1 MTCERL
7 LALLRLRSR
16 SLLITGARPF
26 LPVSAFIRRSLAAA
40 LLAVVPATALHAQVA
55 DTAKFPP
62 DPSSIPVVLRT
73 ADPLDSGFG
82 TWRRIPLPRH
92 DNVPAAWTLRAGEWD
107 FLMGT
112 PRAMDAMDT
121 SRVIDTTL
129 ANCRRPLTLSADDSL
144 RAANARPWASFD
156 SLVNDRPVLVIS
168 IMPVLRNFTECGWK
182 NLGRPAMI
190 RRGVRFVTSY
200 TYDAA
205 RDPVSAVLTVRGRI
219 VTPVMLARAPVVI
232 ISGGHEAS
240 LRTDQLRL
248 YISYDA
254 IAPDA
259 TGEVPPVELMIWTKA
274 DGEPDHIPLPGDI
287 LRQVWWEHLRWRAAR
302 LAAREAAPGAR
313 PGATPVGILR
323 VPQPADADLKAA
335 IRLQAEGRLSAS
347 SSLALERLAGEHLTA
362 NDRRIALMLTANSL
376 QVAGDATASAL
387 LANEL
392 TAMDPCALS
401 GSFAPGATV
410 GKDAYTS
417 AATTVA
423 MLDHT
428 RSGAR
433 CFAYAPGKVFLR
445 GLIIPGYGQYSSWSP
460 LIGKAVGAVTA
471 TGAVAALIFHLRAK
485 SFYSTYQTTLN
496 GYGPPYFQQA
506 QLSESQAKSIAIETG
521 AFWVLTA
528 FEAEM
533 QERVHARRLAVIHD
547 FWFRPIMMG
556 AAASGASAPAAAGG
570 LTFHFR

>member
-1 MTCERL
+1 
-7 LALLRLRSR
+7 
-16 SLLITGARPF
+16 
-26 LPVSAFIRRSLAAA
+26 
-40 LLAVVPATALHAQVA
+40 
-55 DTAKFPP
+55 
-62 DPSSIPVVLRT
+62 
-73 ADPLDSGFG
+73 
-82 TWRRIPLPRH
+82 
-92 DNVPAAWTLRAGEWD
+92 
-107 FLMGT
+107 
-112 PRAMDAMDT
+112 
-121 SRVIDTTL
+121 
-129 ANCRRPLTLSADDSL
+129 
-144 RAANARPWASFD
+144 
-156 SLVNDRPVLVIS
+156 
-168 IMPVLRNFTECGWK
+168 
-182 NLGRPAMI
+182 
-190 RRGVRFVTSY
+190 
-200 TYDAA
+200 
-205 RDPVSAVLTVRGRI
+205 
-219 VTPVMLARAPVVI
+219 
-232 ISGGHEAS
+232 
-240 LRTDQLRL
+240 
-248 YISYDA
+248 
-254 IAPDA
+254 
-259 TGEVPPVELMIWTKA
+259 
-274 DGEPDHIPLPGDI
+274 
-287 LRQVWWEHLRWRAAR
+287 
-302 LAAREAAPGAR
+302 
-313 PGATPVGILR
+313 
-323 VPQPADADLKAA
+323 LKAA